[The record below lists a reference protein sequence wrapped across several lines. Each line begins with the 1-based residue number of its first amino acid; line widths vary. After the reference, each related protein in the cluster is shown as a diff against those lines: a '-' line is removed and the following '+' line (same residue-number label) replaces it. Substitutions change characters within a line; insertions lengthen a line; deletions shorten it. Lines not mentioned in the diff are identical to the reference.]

1 MFDDILPF
9 EKTCFMYKNKAD
21 LIRETVNLSLDRL
34 VAKGILRITEE
45 HNKKMERLSSKG
57 ESA

>member
-1 MFDDILPF
+1 
-9 EKTCFMYKNKAD
+9 MYKNKAD
-21 LIRETVNLSLDRL
+21 VIRETVNLSLDRL
-34 VAKGILRITEE
+34 VAKGILRIIEE